1 MFNQNVTN
9 NILICVII
17 GLAIIPLH
25 SHAQFV
31 EEVVPEDAGIIPV
44 LLRDLSDGT
53 MKFAPGTYDMAAQ
66 MRFNSNTNITI
77 EGSGSGFGPDA
88 TILDFASYSA
98 NGDGRAL
105 SVRGGVTVKNLTIIN
120 VSDRATDLRSG
131 TINAPNGET
140 IIFENVWFI
149 NCNLV
154 FKSTGGRTVG
164 TPENPM
170 QVNHCVFAHTADY
183 PFESVNDVVDI
194 RDTTVISFNHC
205 DFFNQPNLLQMIIDD
220 PVGAP
225 NEGATVTVKNSIF
238 YAVDGADD
246 DDFDIQA
253 GTLTLSNNVMWDSG
267 SQGDVQR
274 SGDGTIFEENS
285 VTGDPNYVN
294 VGVDVLTADLDFSL
308 NAGSPASG
316 LGDDGLDAGSIAAE
330 PANVSDWMV
339 K

>member
-1 MFNQNVTN
+1 MYFLNQLRLLM
-9 NILICVII
+9 ILFIFISPVLCY
-17 GLAIIPLH
+17 
-25 SHAQFV
+25 SQFV
-31 EEVVPEDAGIIPV
+31 EEVVPEDAEIIPV
-44 LLRDLSDGT
+44 LLSDLRDGT
-53 MKFAPGTYDMAAQ
+53 MKFAPGTYDMAGQ
-66 MRFNSNTNITI
+66 MRFNSNTNIII

-98 NGDGRAL
+98 SGDGRAL

-120 VSDRATDLRSG
+120 ASDRATDLRTGNITNPS
-131 TINAPNGET
+131 NQQV
-140 IIFENVWFI
+140 IFENVWFI

-170 QVNHCVFAHTADY
+170 QVNRCVFAHTADY

-220 PVGAP
+220 PAGAP

-238 YAVDGADD
+238 YATDGVDD

-253 GTLTLSNNVMWDSG
+253 GTLSLMNNVMWDSG

-285 VTGDPNYVN
+285 VIGDPNYVN
-294 VGVDVLTADLDFSL
+294 VGVDVLAADLDFSL
-308 NAGSPASG
+308 NAGSPASA
-316 LGDDGLDAGSIAAE
+316 LGDDGLNAGSVAAE
-330 PANVSDWMV
+330 TVSVNDWMV